1 MSTSSSSPAMVAAT
15 EQTCGDP
22 VFVSS
27 FHSTTCV
34 LQASESCDNSAS
46 TETTTFASLIQQ
58 WNQPRGRTDKVQ
70 SQAAIH
76 GMNWTN
82 TVVPNASRAST
93 TTSTSS
99 NVFWKRV
106 GHRKWLSQYDQIWNA
121 LKEQHQDNGINSPS
135 SISSQERDNLQGITM
150 NRRKSLL
157 SSKEMDSSVTSLSSS
172 PSSSLCSSPLQ
183 SSMTPT
189 METSPVCINDD
200 GSNSRIKDDKEA
212 LISSLPLTESDKEQ
226 QQYCD
231 VASRKANEPRGP
243 LTRTTGELDPQHPS
257 GVRDCVSPCTP
268 GPRITTIARNEA
280 FFGKPQGQV
289 PQQEQRRRRRRPFLS
304 LSPPFSKARSQPK
317 QPQPLVIHGMVV
329 SPPHPSRHQHMM
341 HRPGPCQGAFQE
353 SQSQQK
359 QPNSRIQPASL
370 SCSTTNCLSN
380 DENTTNS
387 NKENCR
393 ADTCLPRSMVV
404 SNEQQPQNSSGRLL
418 PEPLISKKHHHPS
431 RTMSHKTAH
440 SLIPQPKTQSQS
452 RRTASRNQSGP
463 ILFCRNKQGKT
474 IVKEQK
480 PTTSTKAS
488 TAMTLEAI
496 PNGTPG
502 QRDTRSS
509 VSSSFSSSRSNATDK
524 QSARQARRQT
534 TVPHGPRLQTQQ
546 RVVDRTRRLRYTR
559 RSLSPPKPIRPSTK
573 PLTVPQGPNLIL
585 QAKYGDKQHPLA
597 VCSRSKMTRR
607 SSAATSTTL
616 AAATAGRQATQ
627 QSQPLPRQAS
637 TQL

>member
-15 EQTCGDP
+15 EQTCGHP
-22 VFVSS
+22 VFASS

-34 LQASESCDNSAS
+34 SQASDSCDNSAS

-58 WNQPRGRTDKVQ
+58 WNQPRGRTDKVH
-70 SQAAIH
+70 SQAAKH

-93 TTSTSS
+93 ITNTSS

-106 GHRKWLSQYDQIWNA
+106 GHRKWLSQHDQIWNT

-150 NRRKSLL
+150 ARQKSLL
-157 SSKEMDSSVTSLSSS
+157 CSKETDSSVTSLSSS

-183 SSMTPT
+183 SSMTQT
-189 METSPVCINDD
+189 METSPACINDD
-200 GSNSRIKDDKEA
+200 SSNSRIEEEKGA
-212 LISSLPLTESDKEQ
+212 LISSLSLTESDKEQ
-226 QQYCD
+226 HQD
-231 VASRKANEPRGP
+231 VVASRKANEPRGP
-243 LTRTTGELDPQHPS
+243 LTRTTGDPQHPS
-257 GVRDCVSPCTP
+257 GVRECVTPCAP
-268 GPRITTIARNEA
+268 GPRITTNARNEA
-280 FFGKPQGQV
+280 SFGKPQRQV

-304 LSPPFSKARSQPK
+304 LSPPFSKARSRPK

-353 SQSQQK
+353 SQPQQK

-370 SCSTTNCLSN
+370 SCSTTKCLSN

-387 NKENCR
+387 NKENFC

-404 SNEQQPQNSSGRLL
+404 SNEQQQQNSSGRLL
-418 PEPLISKKHHHPS
+418 PEPLISEKHHHPS
-431 RTMSHKTAH
+431 RTGMSHKTAH

-452 RRTASRNQSGP
+452 RRTAARNQSGP
-463 ILFCRNKQGKT
+463 VLFCRNKQGKT

-480 PTTSTKAS
+480 PTTSAKAS

-502 QRDTRSS
+502 HRDTRSS

-585 QAKYGDKQHPLA
+585 QAKYGDKHIHLQYA
-597 VCSRSKMTRR
+597 VGQK
-607 SSAATSTTL
+607 
-616 AAATAGRQATQ
+616 
-627 QSQPLPRQAS
+627 
-637 TQL
+637 